1 MGEAYNVG
9 SKALQLLSLLQVHCD
24 LQVMT
29 EMSPQ
34 MHHTVTGMETPIL
47 LASPCGCRHC
57 KSRGTISISD
67 TACWASMCAQ
77 IARRGSTN
85 LELEALKLL
94 TVSAVPGV

>member
-29 EMSPQ
+29 GMSPQ

-47 LASPCGCRHC
+47 LASYCGCRHC
-57 KSRGTISISD
+57 ESRKTLSISD

-77 IARRGSTN
+77 TAGRGSTN
-85 LELEALKLL
+85 FKH
-94 TVSAVPGV
+94 